1 MKLKKLALII
11 VTILLA
17 LMILGMFN
25 VSNAATGSKYLT
37 IKLLRENGF
46 GYKVLDKNVWKIV
59 EAQDSSGNGI
69 SYDATIYCLKGGP
82 GFGAS
87 DMNTA
92 SGGTGGITVKHYT
105 RYFDMRKPEEI
116 PSPYVEALPDIN
128 SSTYKSLMWVL
139 DHIYVAPSPTA
150 PGDEKQEAQEFL
162 NALLK
167 EANLSGSPLTEED
180 IDAVQQLVVWHFTN
194 TGDAYDVGSSQ
205 TFEFELNSI
214 KGQEDSEFL
223 PLSDEN
229 GDGTEDGW
237 TRAEDAITLYR
248 YFIANADPNYDYKK
262 SASTPYEL
270 ANLTQTVR
278 TQGNSYV
285 IGPFRIDKISDTVAT
300 LEGKFTNGKGETLNP
315 TFQNASGTPFGSLED
330 TIGQEFYIVLPN
342 TTDISEINFEINGS
356 YFNTKIEYWSVEN
369 PENEQPVAIID
380 REKVPYSDSVKF
392 TQTKEE
398 YFDLALRKFIVS
410 INNKAPADDRTP
422 IISDETLGDLAD
434 GSTTTANK
442 VHPKDPLVVKTGD
455 TVLYTIRVYNEGEV
469 DAKVTEI
476 TDYLPDG
483 LTFKEDS
490 EINDEN
496 GWTTTDGKTVTTDKL
511 AGQII
516 PAFNGTDLSYLDVQI
531 ECEVTA
537 NKGND
542 NINLKNIAE
551 ITGATNSEDE
561 DMLDRDST
569 PDNVDLDGYGDE
581 SQEDDDDFEDLVILG
596 QYFDLS
602 LRKFITQVNDTELK
616 DDEGNYLR
624 EPDVDITPLTSGSG
638 TTAIYNH
645 PKEPVKVAIGDEV
658 IYTIR
663 VYNEGQLDGYVY
675 EITDHLPEYLEFVND
690 EFNARYGWTISGD
703 GRTVTTDITSPDTQY
718 SANRDTIYADRTTE
732 QDKVLLKAFDGTTL
746 DYIDVQIK
754 CRITSN
760 AIPDQKL
767 TNIAEITDFTDS
779 NKEDVIDRD
788 SQEDNVTLP
797 SDETLPNYKDDEINR
812 GDEYIP
818 GQQDDDDFE
827 KVIIQK
833 FDLALRK
840 FITAVNEDAVT
851 NRVPVFSIENGE
863 YVYTHTKEPIEV
875 QTGDIVTYTLRIYNE
890 GDIAGYAEEIKDD
903 LPEGL
908 EFLPDNTTN
917 INYRWVMYNEAGE
930 ETDNVE
936 EAVTIRTDYLSKA
949 QEDATGRDNLIE
961 AFDPET
967 MSEPDYKEVRIAF
980 RVIEPNTSDRIL
992 INTAEISE
1000 DSDEDGNPV
1009 DDIDSTPD
1017 NDEDGEDDIDI
1028 EKVKVN
1034 YFDLALRKFIT
1045 GVNDENITNRV
1056 PVFSIEDG
1064 KYVYTHTKEPIEVA
1078 NGDIVTYT
1086 LRVYNEGTQAG
1097 YAEEVKDDL
1106 PEGLEFLPDNSI
1118 NTEYRWVMYN
1128 EAGEETDNVEEAV
1141 TIRTD
1146 YLSKAQEDA
1155 TGRDNLIKA
1164 FDPETMTQPDY
1175 KDIQI
1180 AFRVTEP
1187 NTSDRVLIN
1196 TAEISEDSDDDGDPV
1211 DDIDSTPDNDN
1222 DEEDD
1227 IDIEKVKVTYFDL
1240 ALRKIISKVTMTL
1253 DGETTVEETGHEFED
1268 DPEEVVKIDLGN
1280 HKIETSV
1287 IKFTYQIRITNEGNK
1302 AGYAYE
1308 IKDYI
1313 PEGLEFVEEDNE
1325 GWVLSEDGKTVT
1337 TDQLSDTL
1345 LEPGDSAIVEITLRW
1360 INGQNNLGVKTNWAE
1375 ISEDSDDDIDSTP
1388 DNFVEGEDDIDKA
1401 EVVLAIVTGVGEHY
1415 IGVITAVLVLLAGGI
1430 ILIKKF
1436 VL

>member
-1 MKLKKLALII
+1 M
-11 VTILLA
+11 
-17 LMILGMFN
+17 
-25 VSNAATGSKYLT
+25 
-37 IKLLRENGF
+37 
-46 GYKVLDKNVWKIV
+46 
-59 EAQDSSGNGI
+59 
-69 SYDATIYCLKGGP
+69 
-82 GFGAS
+82 
-87 DMNTA
+87 
-92 SGGTGGITVKHYT
+92 
-105 RYFDMRKPEEI
+105 
-116 PSPYVEALPDIN
+116 
-128 SSTYKSLMWVL
+128 
-139 DHIYVAPSPTA
+139 
-150 PGDEKQEAQEFL
+150 
-162 NALLK
+162 
-167 EANLSGSPLTEED
+167 
-180 IDAVQQLVVWHFTN
+180 
-194 TGDAYDVGSSQ
+194 
-205 TFEFELNSI
+205 
-214 KGQEDSEFL
+214 
-223 PLSDEN
+223 
-229 GDGTEDGW
+229 
-237 TRAEDAITLYR
+237 
-248 YFIANADPNYDYKK
+248 
-262 SASTPYEL
+262 
-270 ANLTQTVR
+270 
-278 TQGNSYV
+278 
-285 IGPFRIDKISDTVAT
+285 
-300 LEGKFTNGKGETLNP
+300 
-315 TFQNASGTPFGSLED
+315 
-330 TIGQEFYIVLPN
+330 
-342 TTDISEINFEINGS
+342 
-356 YFNTKIEYWSVEN
+356 
-369 PENEQPVAIID
+369 
-380 REKVPYSDSVKF
+380 
-392 TQTKEE
+392 
-398 YFDLALRKFIVS
+398 
-410 INNKAPADDRTP
+410 
-422 IISDETLGDLAD
+422 AD
-434 GSTTTANK
+434 GSTTTADK
-442 VHPKDPLVVKTGD
+442 VHPKNPLVVKTGD

-1000 DSDEDGNPV
+1000 DDNEY
-1009 DDIDSTPD
+1009 DIPDKDSTPD
-1017 NDEDGEDDIDI
+1017 NQKPGEDDID
-1028 EKVKVN
+1028 
-1034 YFDLALRKFIT
+1034 DA
-1045 GVNDENITNRV
+1045 
-1056 PVFSIEDG
+1056 PVMLSI
-1064 KYVYTHTKEPIEVA
+1064 
-1078 NGDIVTYT
+1078 
-1086 LRVYNEGTQAG
+1086 
-1097 YAEEVKDDL
+1097 
-1106 PEGLEFLPDNSI
+1106 S
-1118 NTEYRWVMYN
+1118 
-1128 EAGEETDNVEEAV
+1128 
-1141 TIRTD
+1141 
-1146 YLSKAQEDA
+1146 
-1155 TGRDNLIKA
+1155 TGRAATYFMLGGI
-1164 FDPETMTQPDY
+1164 
-1175 KDIQI
+1175 
-1180 AFRVTEP
+1180 
-1187 NTSDRVLIN
+1187 VLI
-1196 TAEISEDSDDDGDPV
+1196 TI
-1211 DDIDSTPDNDN
+1211 
-1222 DEEDD
+1222 
-1227 IDIEKVKVTYFDL
+1227 
-1240 ALRKIISKVTMTL
+1240 
-1253 DGETTVEETGHEFED
+1253 
-1268 DPEEVVKIDLGN
+1268 
-1280 HKIETSV
+1280 
-1287 IKFTYQIRITNEGNK
+1287 
-1302 AGYAYE
+1302 
-1308 IKDYI
+1308 
-1313 PEGLEFVEEDNE
+1313 
-1325 GWVLSEDGKTVT
+1325 
-1337 TDQLSDTL
+1337 
-1345 LEPGDSAIVEITLRW
+1345 
-1360 INGQNNLGVKTNWAE
+1360 
-1375 ISEDSDDDIDSTP
+1375 
-1388 DNFVEGEDDIDKA
+1388 
-1401 EVVLAIVTGVGEHY
+1401 
-1415 IGVITAVLVLLAGGI
+1415 AGGI

-1436 VL
+1436 VI

>member
-1 MKLKKLALII
+1 
-11 VTILLA
+11 
-17 LMILGMFN
+17 
-25 VSNAATGSKYLT
+25 
-37 IKLLRENGF
+37 
-46 GYKVLDKNVWKIV
+46 
-59 EAQDSSGNGI
+59 
-69 SYDATIYCLKGGP
+69 
-82 GFGAS
+82 
-87 DMNTA
+87 
-92 SGGTGGITVKHYT
+92 
-105 RYFDMRKPEEI
+105 
-116 PSPYVEALPDIN
+116 
-128 SSTYKSLMWVL
+128 
-139 DHIYVAPSPTA
+139 
-150 PGDEKQEAQEFL
+150 
-162 NALLK
+162 
-167 EANLSGSPLTEED
+167 
-180 IDAVQQLVVWHFTN
+180 
-194 TGDAYDVGSSQ
+194 
-205 TFEFELNSI
+205 
-214 KGQEDSEFL
+214 
-223 PLSDEN
+223 
-229 GDGTEDGW
+229 
-237 TRAEDAITLYR
+237 
-248 YFIANADPNYDYKK
+248 
-262 SASTPYEL
+262 
-270 ANLTQTVR
+270 
-278 TQGNSYV
+278 
-285 IGPFRIDKISDTVAT
+285 
-300 LEGKFTNGKGETLNP
+300 
-315 TFQNASGTPFGSLED
+315 
-330 TIGQEFYIVLPN
+330 
-342 TTDISEINFEINGS
+342 
-356 YFNTKIEYWSVEN
+356 
-369 PENEQPVAIID
+369 
-380 REKVPYSDSVKF
+380 
-392 TQTKEE
+392 
-398 YFDLALRKFIVS
+398 
-410 INNKAPADDRTP
+410 
-422 IISDETLGDLAD
+422 
-434 GSTTTANK
+434 
-442 VHPKDPLVVKTGD
+442 
-455 TVLYTIRVYNEGEV
+455 
-469 DAKVTEI
+469 
-476 TDYLPDG
+476 
-483 LTFKEDS
+483 
-490 EINDEN
+490 
-496 GWTTTDGKTVTTDKL
+496 
-511 AGQII
+511 
-516 PAFNGTDLSYLDVQI
+516 
-531 ECEVTA
+531 
-537 NKGND
+537 
-542 NINLKNIAE
+542 
-551 ITGATNSEDE
+551 
-561 DMLDRDST
+561 MLDRDST

-616 DDEGNYLR
+616 DDAGNYLR
-624 EPDVDITPLTSGSG
+624 EPDVDTTPLTSGSG

-690 EFNARYGWTISGD
+690 EFNAKYGWTISGD

-992 INTAEISE
+992 INTAEISD
-1000 DSDEDGNPV
+1000 DSDENGNPV

-1064 KYVYTHTKEPIEVA
+1064 KYVYTHPKDPIEVA
-1078 NGDIVTYT
+1078 NGDIVIYT

-1128 EAGEETDNVEEAV
+1128 ETGEETDNVEEAV